1 MKGGFREVRGG
12 GGGRGRGGGCS
23 SVVPEQTLILLR
35 ETGTP
40 RSVGS
45 SEDYIT
51 HELLLEKKLVRGVI

>member
-1 MKGGFREVRGG
+1 MKGGFREVWGG
-12 GGGRGRGGGCS
+12 GGGCS

-35 ETGTP
+35 ETGTL

-51 HELLLEKKLVRGVI
+51 HELLLLEKKLVRGVI